1 MKKEVT
7 VNIDGKEFVVEIFVD
22 NNLNIDSVVVDGEII
37 EFDEIKNINI
47 QESGKNKNID
57 AKLKLDSDELN
68 KSESNSSSH
77 NIITPMAGVILKII
91 KHKGDSVSKGDDLIV
106 AESMKME
113 QIIKSDYDG
122 IVDVINVDSNEQVS
136 AGKILMTI
144 S

>member
-7 VNIDGKEFVVEIFVD
+7 VNIDGKEFVVEISVD

-47 QESGKNKNID
+47 QESGKNID

-91 KHKGDSVSKGDDLIV
+91 KNKGDSVSKGDDLIV
-106 AESMKME
+106 VESMKME

>member
-7 VNIDGKEFVVEIFVD
+7 VNIDGKEFVVEISVD

-37 EFDEIKNINI
+37 EFDEIENINI
-47 QESGKNKNID
+47 QESGKNIG

-91 KHKGDSVSKGDDLIV
+91 KNKGDSVSKGDDLIV
-106 AESMKME
+106 VESMKME

-122 IVDVINVDSNEQVS
+122 IVDVINVDLNERVS
-136 AGKILMTI
+136 VGKILMTI

>member
-1 MKKEVT
+1 LKKEVT
-7 VNIDGKEFVVEIFVD
+7 VNIDGKEFVVEISVD

-37 EFDEIKNINI
+37 EFDEIENINI
-47 QESGKNKNID
+47 QESGNNID

-91 KHKGDSVSKGDDLIV
+91 KGKGDSVSKGDDLIV
-106 AESMKME
+106 VESMKME

-122 IVDVINVDSNEQVS
+122 IVDVINVDLNEQVS

>member
-1 MKKEVT
+1 LKKEIT

-37 EFDEIKNINI
+37 EFDEINNINI
-47 QESGKNKNID
+47 QESSKNID
-57 AKLKLDSDELN
+57 AKLKLDSDELIKN
-68 KSESNSSSH
+68 ESNSSSH
-77 NIITPMAGVILKII
+77 NIISPMAGVILKII
-91 KHKGDSVSKGDDLIV
+91 KNKGDSVSKGDDLV
-106 AESMKME
+106 VVESMKME

-122 IVDVINVDSNEQVS
+122 IVDVINVDFKEQVS

>member
-1 MKKEVT
+1 LKKEVT

-106 AESMKME
+106 VESMKME

>member
-7 VNIDGKEFVVEIFVD
+7 VNIDGKEFVVEISVD

-37 EFDEIKNINI
+37 EFNEIKNINI
-47 QESGKNKNID
+47 QESGKNID

-68 KSESNSSSH
+68 KSDSNSSSH

-91 KHKGDSVSKGDDLIV
+91 KNKGDSVSKGDDLIV
-106 AESMKME
+106 VESMKME

>member
-1 MKKEVT
+1 M
-7 VNIDGKEFVVEIFVD
+7 
-22 NNLNIDSVVVDGEII
+22 NIDSVVVDGDII

-47 QESGKNKNID
+47 QESSKNID

-91 KHKGDSVSKGDDLIV
+91 KNKGDSVSKGDDLIV
-106 AESMKME
+106 VESMKME

-122 IVDVINVDSNEQVS
+122 IVDVINVDLNEQVS

>member
-7 VNIDGKEFVVEIFVD
+7 VNIDGKEFVVEISVD

-37 EFDEIKNINI
+37 EFDEIENINI
-47 QESGKNKNID
+47 QESGKNIG

-91 KHKGDSVSKGDDLIV
+91 KNKGDSVSKGDDLIV
-106 AESMKME
+106 VESMKME

-122 IVDVINVDSNEQVS
+122 IVDVINVDLNEQVS

>member
-7 VNIDGKEFVVEIFVD
+7 VNIDGKEFVVEMFVD

-37 EFDEIKNINI
+37 EFDEINNINI
-47 QESGKNKNID
+47 QESSKNID
-57 AKLKLDSDELN
+57 AKLKLDSDELIKN
-68 KSESNSSSH
+68 ESNSSSH
-77 NIITPMAGVILKII
+77 NIISPMAGVILKII
-91 KHKGDSVSKGDDLIV
+91 KNKGDSVSKGDDLFV
-106 AESMKME
+106 VESMKME

-122 IVDVINVDSNEQVS
+122 IVDVINVDFKEQVS

>member
-22 NNLNIDSVVVDGEII
+22 NNLNIDSVVVDGDII
-37 EFDEIKNINI
+37 EFDEIKNINV
-47 QESGKNKNID
+47 QESGKNID

-91 KHKGDSVSKGDDLIV
+91 KNKGDSVSKGDDLIV
-106 AESMKME
+106 VESMKME

-122 IVDVINVDSNEQVS
+122 IVDVINVDLNEQVS

>member
-1 MKKEVT
+1 LKKEVT

-22 NNLNIDSVVVDGEII
+22 NNLNIDSVIVDGDII
-37 EFDEIKNINI
+37 EFDEIKNINV
-47 QESGKNKNID
+47 QESGKNID

-91 KHKGDSVSKGDDLIV
+91 KNKGDSVSKGDDLIV
-106 AESMKME
+106 VESMKME

-122 IVDVINVDSNEQVS
+122 IVDVINVDLNEQVS

>member
-7 VNIDGKEFVVEIFVD
+7 VNIDGKEFVVELFV
-22 NNLNIDSVVVDGEII
+22 NNDLNIDSVVVDGEIV

-47 QESGKNKNID
+47 DESNKNID
-57 AKLKLDSDELN
+57 AKLKVDFDKSN
-68 KSESNSSSH
+68 KNDSNSNSH
-77 NIITPMAGVILKII
+77 SIITPMSGVVLKII
-91 KHKGDSVSKGDDLIV
+91 KSKGDAVSKGDDLFV
-106 AESMKME
+106 VESMKME

-122 IVDVINVDSNEQVS
+122 IVDAVNVDANEQVS

>member
-7 VNIDGKEFVVEIFVD
+7 VNIDGKEFVVEMFVD

-37 EFDEIKNINI
+37 EIDEINNINI
-47 QESGKNKNID
+47 QESSKNID
-57 AKLKLDSDELN
+57 AKLKLDSDESIKN
-68 KSESNSSSH
+68 ESNSSSH
-77 NIITPMAGVILKII
+77 NIISPMAGVILKII
-91 KHKGDSVSKGDDLIV
+91 KNKGDSVSKGDDLV
-106 AESMKME
+106 VVESMKMQ

-122 IVDVINVDSNEQVS
+122 IVDVINVDFKEQVS

>member
-7 VNIDGKEFVVEIFVD
+7 VNIDGKEFVVEISVD

-47 QESGKNKNID
+47 QESGKNID

-91 KHKGDSVSKGDDLIV
+91 KNKGDSVSKGDDLIV
-106 AESMKME
+106 VESMKME
-113 QIIKSDYDG
+113 QIIKSNYDG
-122 IVDVINVDSNEQVS
+122 IVDVVNVDLNEQVS

>member
-7 VNIDGKEFVVEIFVD
+7 VNIDGKEFVVELFV
-22 NNLNIDSVVVDGEII
+22 NNDLNIDSVVVDGELV

-47 QESGKNKNID
+47 DESNKNID
-57 AKLKLDSDELN
+57 AKLKVDFDKSN
-68 KSESNSSSH
+68 KNDSNSNSH
-77 NIITPMAGVILKII
+77 SIITPMAGVVLKII
-91 KHKGDSVSKGDDLIV
+91 KNKGDAVSKGDDLFV
-106 AESMKME
+106 VESMKME

-122 IVDVINVDSNEQVS
+122 IVDAVNVDANEQVS

>member
-7 VNIDGKEFVVEIFVD
+7 VNIDGKEFVVEISVD

-47 QESGKNKNID
+47 QESGKNID

-77 NIITPMAGVILKII
+77 NIITPM
-91 KHKGDSVSKGDDLIV
+91 S
-106 AESMKME
+106 
-113 QIIKSDYDG
+113 
-122 IVDVINVDSNEQVS
+122 
-136 AGKILMTI
+136 
-144 S
+144 

>member
-7 VNIDGKEFVVEIFVD
+7 VNIDGKEFVVEISVD

-37 EFDEIKNINI
+37 EFDEIENINI
-47 QESGKNKNID
+47 QESGKNID

-91 KHKGDSVSKGDDLIV
+91 KNKGESVSKGDDLIV
-106 AESMKME
+106 VESMKME

-122 IVDVINVDSNEQVS
+122 IVDVINVDLNEQVS

>member
-7 VNIDGKEFVVEIFVD
+7 VNIDGKEFVVEMFVD

-37 EFDEIKNINI
+37 EIDEINNINI
-47 QESGKNKNID
+47 QESSKNID
-57 AKLKLDSDELN
+57 AKLKLDSDELIKN
-68 KSESNSSSH
+68 ESNSNSH
-77 NIITPMAGVILKII
+77 NIISPMAGVVLKII
-91 KHKGDSVSKGDDLIV
+91 KNKGDSVSKGDDLFV
-106 AESMKME
+106 VESMKME

-122 IVDVINVDSNEQVS
+122 IVDVINVDFKEQVS

>member
-7 VNIDGKEFVVEIFVD
+7 VNIDGKEFVVEISVD

-47 QESGKNKNID
+47 QESGKNID

-77 NIITPMAGVILKII
+77 NIITPMSGVILKII
-91 KHKGDSVSKGDDLIV
+91 KNKGDSVSKGDDLIV
-106 AESMKME
+106 VESMKME

-122 IVDVINVDSNEQVS
+122 IVDVINVDLNEQVS

>member
-7 VNIDGKEFVVEIFVD
+7 VNIDGKEFVVEISVD

-37 EFDEIKNINI
+37 EFDEIENINI
-47 QESGKNKNID
+47 QESGNNID

-91 KHKGDSVSKGDDLIV
+91 KNKGESVSKGDDLIV
-106 AESMKME
+106 VESMKME
-113 QIIKSDYDG
+113 QIIKSNYDG

>member
-37 EFDEIKNINI
+37 EFDEINNIDI
-47 QESGKNKNID
+47 QESSKNID
-57 AKLKLDSDELN
+57 AKLKLDSDELIKN
-68 KSESNSSSH
+68 ESNSNSH
-77 NIITPMAGVILKII
+77 NIISPMAGVILKII
-91 KHKGDSVSKGDDLIV
+91 KNKGDSVSKGDDLV
-106 AESMKME
+106 VVESMKME

-122 IVDVINVDSNEQVS
+122 IVDVINVDFKEQVS

>member
-7 VNIDGKEFVVEIFVD
+7 VNIDGKEFVVEMFVD

-37 EFDEIKNINI
+37 EIDEINNINI
-47 QESGKNKNID
+47 QESSKNID
-57 AKLKLDSDELN
+57 AKLKLDSDELIKN
-68 KSESNSSSH
+68 ESNSSSH
-77 NIITPMAGVILKII
+77 NIISPMAGVILKII
-91 KHKGDSVSKGDDLIV
+91 KNKGDSVSKGDDLV
-106 AESMKME
+106 VVESMKMQ

-122 IVDVINVDSNEQVS
+122 IVDVINVDFKEQVS

>member
-7 VNIDGKEFVVEIFVD
+7 VNIDGKEFVVEISVD

-47 QESGKNKNID
+47 QESGKNID

-91 KHKGDSVSKGDDLIV
+91 KNKGDSVSKGDDLFV
-106 AESMKME
+106 VESMKME

-122 IVDVINVDSNEQVS
+122 IVDVINVDLNEQVS

>member
-7 VNIDGKEFVVEIFVD
+7 VNIDGKEFVVEMFVD

-37 EFDEIKNINI
+37 EIDEINNINI
-47 QESGKNKNID
+47 QESSKNID
-57 AKLKLDSDELN
+57 AKLKLDSDELIKN
-68 KSESNSSSH
+68 ESNSSSH
-77 NIITPMAGVILKII
+77 NIISPMAGVILKII
-91 KHKGDSVSKGDDLIV
+91 KNKGDSVSKGDDLFV
-106 AESMKME
+106 VESMKME

-122 IVDVINVDSNEQVS
+122 IVDVINVDFNEQVS

>member
-7 VNIDGKEFVVEIFVD
+7 VNIDGKDFVVEIFVD

-106 AESMKME
+106 VESMKME

-122 IVDVINVDSNEQVS
+122 IVDVFNVDSNEQVS

>member
-1 MKKEVT
+1 LKKEVT

-37 EFDEIKNINI
+37 EFDEINNINI
-47 QESGKNKNID
+47 QESSKNID
-57 AKLKLDSDELN
+57 AKLKLDSDELIKN
-68 KSESNSSSH
+68 ESNSSSH
-77 NIITPMAGVILKII
+77 NIISPMAGVILKIT
-91 KHKGDSVSKGDDLIV
+91 KNKGDSVSKGDDLFV
-106 AESMKME
+106 VESMKME

-122 IVDVINVDSNEQVS
+122 IVDVINVDFKEQVS

>member
-7 VNIDGKEFVVEIFVD
+7 VNIDGKEFVVEISVD

-37 EFDEIKNINI
+37 EFDEIENINI
-47 QESGKNKNID
+47 QKSGKNID

-91 KHKGDSVSKGDDLIV
+91 KNKGDSVSKGDDLIV
-106 AESMKME
+106 VESMKME
-113 QIIKSDYDG
+113 QIIKSNYDG